1 MVLFMVCLSIMGR
14 GKASLI
20 PPQKA
25 DPIYEFVEHSTELMV
40 CFDTIRHFD
49 VRFDINICMFKIN
62 VI

>member
-1 MVLFMVCLSIMGR
+1 MGG

-25 DPIYEFVEHSTELMV
+25 DPVYEFVEHSTELLV
-40 CFDTIRHFD
+40 CIDTIRHFD
-49 VRFDINICMFKIN
+49 VRFDNNIRMFMIN